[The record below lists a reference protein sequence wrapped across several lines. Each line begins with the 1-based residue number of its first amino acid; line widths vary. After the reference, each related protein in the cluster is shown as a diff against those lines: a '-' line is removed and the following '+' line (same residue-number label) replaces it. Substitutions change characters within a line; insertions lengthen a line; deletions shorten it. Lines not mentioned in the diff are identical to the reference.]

1 MVDIEKLKLLY
12 KFSKNLTLSDVQVL
26 LKSAKIKSYTQGE
39 YLIKEGQLKKDV
51 FLIKKG
57 LVRGFK
63 INDKGEEITTML
75 RWENQS
81 FTCPHLTLLNE
92 PAQHHFQALEPTS
105 VYCMDYDKLQAI
117 LIKNPKLENNRKYVL
132 QKILKEAF
140 QRIDSFVMLS
150 PEERYLEFISSTPD
164 IANRVPDK
172 FIAHVL
178 GITPV
183 SLSRIRKR
191 IASRKK

>member
-39 YLIKEGQLKKDV
+39 YLITEGQLKKDV

-75 RWENQS
+75 RWEHQPFS
-81 FTCPHLTLLNE
+81 CPNLTLFNE
-92 PAQHHFQALEPTS
+92 PAQHYFEALEPTIAFS
-105 VYCMDYDKLQAI
+105 FDHDKIHDI
-117 LIKNPKLENNRKYVL
+117 LDNNPKLGTNSKHFY
-132 QKILKEAF
+132 QSIIKEAL
-140 QRIDSFVMLS
+140 QRIDGFVMLS
-150 PEERYLEFISSTPD
+150 PEERYLDFIDSNPN

-172 FIAHVL
+172 YIAHVL

-191 IASRKK
+191 IAARKK